1 MWMWIDCLPSPK
13 MLNLW
18 ERARRNGGFPLKK
31 FRITWVRYLPSKPRW
46 KWIST
51 HLWWEKHRKLAGA
64 AQLSGHIR
72 PLECTVINYSDTCMH
87 VHSTSYICVSTLHRN
102 LVSSFVQVC
111 FCSDSSSWNQP
122 TGSAQLRV
130 CALSEKNSLRRDDFR
145 LKQRGKQE

>member
-72 PLECTVINYSDTCMH
+72 PLECTVINYINYSDTCMYACTFDLIH
-87 VHSTSYICVSTLHRN
+87 MCIYTTPKSGIIICPGMFLFGLLFLKPTNR
-102 LVSSFVQVC
+102 
-111 FCSDSSSWNQP
+111 FCP
-122 TGSAQLRV
+122 VACLRTERKKLLAQGW
-130 CALSEKNSLRRDDFR
+130 F
-145 LKQRGKQE
+145 